1 MKQVLRSASVG
12 GLLVGVAVLLTCLP
26 GCAREGEA
34 PGGTKTTVV
43 WWGFI
48 KENGDIVK
56 QAAEKLVA
64 EGVLQDVEVVLKV
77 YGYEELYDKL
87 LAVFL
92 AGGQGAPDLVDVE
105 ISSAGRFFKQDPV
118 GFIDLSERF
127 ENSPYRDDFLA
138 ARNTPW
144 TFRNRL
150 YGLSWGCELSILYY
164 RLDIFE
170 TYGIEVPFDTWD
182 DYVKAGLTLKEHGI
196 YMVQVPNGANPD
208 NYNEDFI
215 PQLLIQQGGGY
226 FDENGNVTVA
236 SEAGLRA
243 ITLVDDMVNR
253 HGIAL
258 ASASDIFDPPFY
270 VPYKQG
276 KVATFIMPNWMLHF
290 FMEKN
295 MPELAGKWRIT
306 SLPAWEEGGLRTS
319 TAGGTSLSITR
330 ACKNPDTA
338 WKILEKTIMTPEMGM
353 VTYRETLLFPPI
365 KSVLSDP
372 ALDRPDPYLGGQS
385 MAQYFREYSPQVP
398 TYHISPF
405 WWDAHLLMASEV
417 LFPVLKD
424 KVSPEEGLKNM
435 EMRLHELMK

>member
-1 MKQVLRSASVG
+1 MKQVLRSVSVAG
-12 GLLVGVAVLLTCLP
+12 FLVVAALLAYLP
-26 GCAREGEA
+26 GCSRKSEA
-34 PGGTKTTVV
+34 PGETKTKLV

-56 QAAEKLVA
+56 QAAESLVA
-64 EGVLQDVEVVLKV
+64 EGAIEDVEVVLKV

-127 ENSPYRDDFLA
+127 ASSPYRADFLA

-144 TFRNRL
+144 TFNKRL
-150 YGLSWGCELSILYY
+150 YGLSWGCELSMLYY
-164 RLDIFE
+164 RSDIFE
-170 TYGIEVPFDTWD
+170 IHDIEVPFETWD
-182 DYVKAGLTLKEHGI
+182 DYVQAGLVLKEQGI

-208 NYNEDFI
+208 NYNEDFV

-226 FDENGNVTVA
+226 FAEDGSVTVA

-243 ITLVDDMVNR
+243 ITLIDDMVNK

-258 ASASDIFDPPFY
+258 ASASDIFDPSFY

-276 KVATFIMPNWMLHF
+276 KVATFIMPNWMLQF
-290 FMEKN
+290 FMKKN
-295 MPELAGKWRIT
+295 MPELSGKWRIT
-306 SLPAWEEGGLRTS
+306 SLPAWEQEGLRTS
-319 TAGGTSLSITR
+319 TAGGTALSVTR
-330 ACKNPDTA
+330 ACRNPDAA
-338 WKILEKTIMTPEMGM
+338 WKILEKTIMTPEMGR
-353 VTYRETLLFPPI
+353 VTYRETMLFPPI
-365 KSVLSDP
+365 RSVLNDP
-372 ALDRPDPYLGGQS
+372 ALDKPDPYLGGQS
-385 MAQYFREYSPQVP
+385 MAKYFREYSPLVP
-398 TYHISPF
+398 TYYISPF

-417 LFPVLKD
+417 LFPVLAD

-435 EMRLHELMK
+435 EKRLLELMK